1 MDNTENSK
9 QLAVEKSRSET
20 VDYGEILKQMTLE
33 EKASL
38 CSGKTFWLTE
48 NIDRLGIPSVLM
60 TDGPNGLRKEK
71 AGRGTNIMNESEPA
85 TCFPT
90 AVTLCSTWDPSL
102 AEKAGKAIADE
113 AKEQGQSTVLGPG
126 VNIKRSPLC
135 GRNFEYFS
143 EDPYLAGEIGKG
155 WVHGVQS
162 ENIGVSLKH
171 YCANNQEHIRMS
183 VDTIADERALR
194 EIYLP
199 AFENIVKDEQPTTVM
214 ASYNRL
220 NGKYLCDNK
229 RMLTEVLRDEW
240 GFKGIV
246 VSDWGAVNDRVEGV
260 KAGLDLEMPGNNG
273 INDKLIVEA
282 VRNGTLDEAD
292 LDKVALR
299 MIKFAFECKAKEVE
313 NHKADFEAHHTLAR
327 EIGAAGAV
335 LLKNEENILPVK
347 SGEKIAVI
355 GQLAKVPRYQGAGS
369 SNINPYKKP
378 VSFIDALTAANR
390 EFTYADGYTLKGNGY
405 DKGLI
410 KKAVKIAKGA
420 DKVLLF
426 IGLTDSYE
434 SEGFDRKHLNMP
446 NGHEILFDAIK
457 EVNPNVAV
465 VFSGGSPVDMREI
478 TPSAKALLSAYL
490 GGQAV
495 GEAVMD
501 VLYGDVNPSGKLA
514 ETWPLRLHDNI
525 ASKYF
530 PMGPKTV
537 EYRESVYVGYRFF
550 DTAKRDVMFPF
561 GYGLSYTTFEYSDLK
576 LSKEKFKDTDSVEI
590 SFKIKNTG
598 SIDGAE
604 VAQVYISDVEST
616 IFRPEKELK
625 RFSKVFLKAGE
636 SKEIKFTLDK
646 RCFAYYN
653 VDIKDWHVESGDF
666 KIMVGASSR
675 DIRLEKT
682 VSVESSA
689 PSVKVPDY
697 RESAPCYYTLVD
709 EKFDIPAEQF
719 EALYGAPLPD
729 NSPYKKGEFNVN
741 CTVGDVSI
749 SRWGKFIQNLL
760 HFGVKV
766 VSRSSQNKDM
776 LLASVDDMPIRSF
789 YGFTGGMISAKSV
802 DGLIDMFNG
811 KRGGFNKFIKGFKK
825 TKEEKAKK

>member
-143 EDPYLAGEIGKG
+143 EDAYLAGEIGKG

-229 RMLTEVLRDEW
+229 RMLTDVLRDEW

-282 VRNGTLDEAD
+282 VKNGTLDEAD

-313 NHKADFEAHHTLAR
+313 NHKADFEAHHKLVR
-327 EIGAAGAV
+327 EIAAAGAV
-335 LLKNEENILPVK
+335 LLKNEDGILPVK

-625 RFSKVFLKAGE
+625 RFAKVFLKAGE
-636 SKEIKFTLDK
+636 TKEVKLTLDK

-653 VDIKDWHVESGDF
+653 VDLKDWHVESGDF

-682 VSVESSA
+682 VCVESSA

-697 RESAPCYYTLVD
+697 RESAPCYYNLTD

-729 NSPYKKGEFNVN
+729 NSSYKKGEFNVN

-811 KRGGFNKFIKGFKK
+811 KRGGFGKFIKGFKK
-825 TKEEKAKK
+825 QKVDKAKK

>member
-1 MDNTENSK
+1 MDNKENSK
-9 QLAVEKSRSET
+9 QLTADNAVANAP
-20 VDYGEILKQMTLE
+20 DFGEILKQMTLE

-38 CSGKTFWLTE
+38 CSGKTFWLTKE
-48 NIDRLGIPSVLM
+48 IKRLGVPSVLM

-378 VSFIDALTAANR
+378 VSFIEALSNANR
-390 EFTYADGYTLKGNGY
+390 EYTYADGYTLKGNGY
-405 DKGLI
+405 DKSLI
-410 KKAVKIAKGA
+410 KKAVKIAKDA

-446 NGHEILFDAIK
+446 NGHEILFDAIQA
-457 EVNPNVAV
+457 VNSNVAV

-478 TPSAKALLSAYL
+478 VPAAKGLLCAYL

-501 VLYGDVNPSGKLA
+501 VIFGDVNPSGKLA

-697 RESAPCYYTLVD
+697 RESAPCYYALVD

-719 EALYGAPLPD
+719 EVLYKAPLPD

-802 DGLIDMFNG
+802 EGLIDMFNG

-825 TKEEKAKK
+825 PKEDKAKK